1 MTTDKLNLT
10 STQALGVAL
19 SVVMQTCTMATCQE
33 LAKGVESHLYRMGFT
48 LINTP
53 ECIRPE
59 TVEENKAAGTTYDI
73 YEE

>member
-1 MTTDKLNLT
+1 MTEEMTNEMLNE
-10 STQALGVAL
+10 AINN
-19 SVVMQTCTMATCQE
+19 
-33 LAKGVESHLYRMGFT
+33 